1 LNRSAITSLVSI
13 SPASMYYDMLKPLMQ
28 SLDLGIAELG
38 SPDFSQYLAGMRIAS
53 TYESR

>member
-1 LNRSAITSLVSI
+1 
-13 SPASMYYDMLKPLMQ
+13 MYYDMLKPLMQ

>member
-1 LNRSAITSLVSI
+1 
-13 SPASMYYDMLKPLMQ
+13 MYYDMLKPLMQ

-38 SPDFSQYLAGMRIAS
+38 SPDFPQYLAGMRITL